1 MQNSTVNVDI
11 GGNVAG
17 SGYVDGNISNLRL
30 TKGQALYTSNFTPSS
45 SALTTTSQGANESH
59 VKFLA
64 MQSSTVTATTKLPG
78 GTTYETG
85 EGQTAPDISTDNPF

>member
-17 SGYVDGNISNLRL
+17 DGYVDGQISNLRL

-45 SALTTTSQGANESH
+45 TPLTMTSQGAISSN
-59 VKFLA
+59 VKFLGC
-64 MQSSTVTATTKLPG
+64 QRSIETVAEVTPNHVTIGGGDPVVTTS
-78 GTTYETG
+78 
-85 EGQTAPDISTDNPF
+85 DPFS